1 MSSFE
6 RKPEEPAP
14 PLTKPLEPL
23 LSEADP
29 TGSPAPLN
37 QLRHTLG
44 NQAMQDLVRSGGL
57 LPKSDVQVSGNALE
71 QQADQVA
78 EAATQAPSDSARPGP
93 PPGGQRKMH
102 RGPPRS
108 PSSPLPPEVQDT
120 LRAGGQPL
128 DARVRRPLEQHLGA
142 DLGDV
147 EVHTGTQADASAK
160 AVSARAYTSGRHIV
174 FAEGHY
180 RPGTVEGNKLL
191 AHELTH
197 VVQQRAQPNAPDLQR
212 QPIQQPPT
220 LDQILADM
228 ASWVVSLGTAADP
241 PSIRSALQ
249 TFTSFGVPLAQ
260 LQFSRLA
267 NAQWVIGGLHI
278 GAESRWP
285 SGGSP
290 EIAPSDDLL
299 RSFQLYQS
307 NRQQHRDS
315 GFAVIRTLA
324 HELRHLQRQRQRDTG
339 ARGPTTAE
347 RRFEAEITRLAA
359 ATPAKLTPQEFAE
372 VYTGRV
378 LHAQVS
384 YPVEEVFA
392 RLAEVEYVRRE
403 WVALQGRA
411 GGPTQADRERMEDL
425 LWEIGFRIAYQV
437 TMLRNTASQTTA
449 GFTQTDFQTSM
460 REIETEITT
469 RYGNN
474 SPERRMWDLVVARRF
489 HQAYAPQIYNLQP
502 GGTPGGY
509 QESYQTLVVVLPQ
522 VFP

>member
-1 MSSFE
+1 MPSFE
-6 RKPEEPAP
+6 RKPEEPVP
-14 PLTKPLEPL
+14 PVTKPVEPVP
-23 LSEADP
+23 SEANP
-29 TGSPAPLN
+29 TGSLAPLN
-37 QLRHTLG
+37 QLQHTLG
-44 NQAMQDLVRSGGL
+44 NQAMQDLVRSRSI
-57 LPKSDVQVSGNALE
+57 LPKSDAQASGDALE

-78 EAATQAPSDSARPGP
+78 EAAAHASSDSARSGP
-93 PPGGQRKMH
+93 LRGGQRQMSLA
-102 RGPPRS
+102 PPPS
-108 PSSPLPPEVQDT
+108 PSSSLPPEVQDT

-128 DARVRRPLEQHLGA
+128 DPRVRRPLEHHLGA
-142 DLGDV
+142 DLSDV

-160 AVSARAYTSGRHIV
+160 AVSAQAYTAGRHIV
-174 FAEGHY
+174 FAEGRY
-180 RPGTVEGNKLL
+180 RPDTIEGNKLL

-212 QPIQQPPT
+212 QPAQQPPT
-220 LDQILADM
+220 LDQTLADM
-228 ASWVVSLGTAADP
+228 ASWVVSQGTTSDP
-241 PSIRSALQ
+241 AEIRSALQ
-249 TFTSFGVPLAQ
+249 QFSTFGVPLANI
-260 LQFSRLA
+260 QFSRLA

-315 GFAVIRTLA
+315 GFAVIRTLG

-347 RRFEAEITRLAA
+347 RRFESEITRLAA

-372 VYTGRV
+372 VYTGQV

-403 WVALQGRA
+403 WVALQGRS
-411 GGPTQADRERMEDL
+411 GGATQGDRERIEDL

-460 REIETEITT
+460 REIETEITS

-474 SPERRMWDLVVARRF
+474 SPERRMWDEVLARRF

-509 QESYQTLVVVLPQ
+509 QASYQSLVVVLPL

>member
-1 MSSFE
+1 MPSFE
-6 RKPEEPAP
+6 RKPEEPVP
-14 PLTKPLEPL
+14 PVTKPLEPQP
-23 LSEADP
+23 SEANP
-29 TGSPAPLN
+29 TSSPAPLDH
-37 QLRHTLG
+37 LRHTLG
-44 NQAMQDLVRSGGL
+44 NQAMQDLVRSGSVL
-57 LPKSDVQVSGNALE
+57 AKSDARPSADALE
-71 QQADQVA
+71 QQANRVA
-78 EAATQAPSDSARPGP
+78 ETLTNAPPATATSEAAPSGRRPTNA
-93 PPGGQRKMH
+93 
-102 RGPPRS
+102 GPPRGT
-108 PSSPLPPEVQDT
+108 SSALPAEVEQT
-120 LRAGGQPL
+120 LGAGGQPL
-128 DARVRRPLEQHLGA
+128 DPTIRRQFEHALGA
-142 DLGDV
+142 DLSKV
-147 EVHTGTQADASAK
+147 EVHTGPRAGASAK
-160 AVSARAYTSGRHIV
+160 AIEAQAYTAGHHVV
-174 FAEGHY
+174 FAEGQY

-212 QPIQQPPT
+212 QPAQPPT

-228 ASWVVSLGTAADP
+228 AGWVVSLGTASDP

-249 TFTSFGVPLAQ
+249 TFTSFGVPLVTI
-260 LQFSRLA
+260 QFTRLT
-267 NAQWVIGGLHI
+267 NARWVIGGLHI

-290 EIAPSDDLL
+290 EIAASDDLL

-403 WVALQGRA
+403 WVALRGRS

-425 LWEIGFRIAYQV
+425 LWEIGFRIANQV

-449 GFTQTDFQTSM
+449 GFTQTDFQISI

-489 HQAYAPQIYNLQP
+489 HQSYAPQIYNLQP
-502 GGTPGGY
+502 GGVPGGY